1 MKIVVSTLIVASLLL
16 FSFGCDKGKEGSSE
30 YHKGI
35 EMICFAEQKA
45 GVEGIAD
52 PSERAMKIANYLK
65 ANLKDEKAMKL
76 MRSFATMAPES
87 RGAHLREEAKKAG
100 LESCPMADEAA
111 GH

>member
-1 MKIVVSTLIVASLLL
+1 MKTVVLTALLAMSFVV
-16 FSFGCDKGKEGSSE
+16 FSGCSKKKEGKSE

-45 GVEGIAD
+45 GAEGITD

-76 MRSFATMAPES
+76 MQSFATMAPDS
-87 RGAHLREEAKKAG
+87 RGTRLREEAKKAG
-100 LESCPMADEAA
+100 LASCPMADEA
-111 GH
+111 GGQ